1 MITITGRI
9 FQTSL
14 PLAWR
19 CLLCGSRPHDKGTVT
34 SYVGLDPGK
43 TPETISSAQERNP
56 AELERWIHGL
66 PEQHEVTVSCMREA

>member
-9 FQTSL
+9 IQTSL

-43 TPETISSAQERNP
+43 TPETISSAQGRIQRNWVNGYT
-56 AELERWIHGL
+56 ACRSN
-66 PEQHEVTVSCMREA
+66 TR